1 MKNIAYAFLLLAV
14 LNMAGC
20 SHDLLDKQPIDRI
33 SGDVVWTSPNLVTA
47 FVTSK
52 YRDLGFGFN
61 WNGDEVMWASMA
73 DESMFK
79 HDYGVW
85 TLNKSELTPSN
96 LGILGSGA
104 AEYNGNMNPWAKNYR
119 YIKDANTFFEQTA
132 NVPNGASSGLPAD
145 LRNRLTGEMKFLRA
159 FRYFDLIRN
168 YGAVPLITKTFTL
181 NTDFTQVSRNTI
193 QEGVNFVVKE
203 ADEAAVLLPAT
214 YDEANAGRATKGAA
228 LALKARMLLYAT
240 SPTYGNVATFAQAA
254 AAAKAVM
261 DLNQYTLFPSYQQLF
276 LTPRNAEI
284 ILDRTQTTG
293 TDSYLGLER
302 WNGPNGYGG
311 WAGNMPTQNLV
322 DAYETADGK
331 AIGEAA
337 SGYNP
342 QSPYVNRD
350 PRFYATVLYNGTAYR
365 GRAVETFTPGGK
377 DSPDGPEPFNTS
389 LTGYYL
395 RKFMNENRALSAP
408 VGTQSPW
415 IYFRLG
421 EVLLNYAEAQNE
433 AVGPDASVYNAVNQ
447 VRARAKMPPFPA
459 GLAQGQ
465 MRTRIRNER
474 QVELAY
480 EEHRY
485 YDVRRWRVAS
495 QTENQPARGV
505 TITRD
510 ATGKLTYNYI
520 SAQERRFADR
530 NYYLPIPLKEIQA
543 SPKLL
548 QNPGY

>member
-1 MKNIAYAFLLLAV
+1 MKTQLYTLLLLATLSV
-14 LNMAGC
+14 AGC
-20 SHDLLDKQPIDRI
+20 SHDILDKQPIDRL
-33 SGDVVWTSPNLVTA
+33 SGDVVWTDPNLVAT

-61 WNGDEVMWASMA
+61 WNGDEIMWASMS

-85 TLNKSELTPSN
+85 TINKSELSPSN

-104 AEYNGNMNPWAKNYR
+104 TEYNGNLNPWAKNYR
-119 YIKDANTFFEQTA
+119 YIKDANTFFERITA
-132 NVPNGASSGLPAD
+132 VPNLSTEQ
-145 LRNRLTGEMKFLRA
+145 RNQLTGEMKFLRA
-159 FRYFDLIRN
+159 FRYFDLVRN
-168 YGAVPLITKTFTL
+168 YGAVPLITQTFTL
-181 NTDFTQVSRNTI
+181 DSDFGQVSRNTVGECVQFI
-193 QEGVNFVVKE
+193 VKE
-203 ADEAAVLLPAT
+203 ADEAAALLPVSYAET
-214 YDEANAGRATKGAA
+214 DLGRATKGAA

-240 SPTYGNVATFAQAA
+240 SPTYGSAATFAQAA
-254 AAAKAVM
+254 AAAKAVL
-261 DLNQYTLFPSYQQLF
+261 DLKQYTLYPDYGQLF
-276 LTPRNAEI
+276 LTPRNPEI
-284 ILDRTQTTG
+284 ILDRAQTTA

-322 DAYETADGK
+322 DAYETMDGRT
-331 AIGEAA
+331 ISDPA
-337 SGYNP
+337 SGYDP
-342 QSPYVNRD
+342 QNPYVNRD
-350 PRFYATVLYNGTAYR
+350 PRFYATVLYNGAPYR

-395 RKFMNENRALSAP
+395 RKFINEGRAFSAP
-408 VGTQSPW
+408 VGSQSPW

-433 AVGPDASVYNAVNQ
+433 AAGPDAGVYDAVNQ
-447 VRARAKMPPFPA
+447 IRARAKMPALPA
-459 GLAQGQ
+459 GLTTMQ
-465 MRTRIRNER
+465 MRDRIRHER

-485 YDVRRWRVAS
+485 YDVRRWRIAD
-495 QTENQPARGV
+495 QTENQPARGIS
-505 TITRD
+505 ITRD
-510 ATGKLTYNYI
+510 ANGKFTYTPI
-520 SAQERRFADR
+520 SAQERRFAER
-530 NYYLPIPLKEIQA
+530 NYYLPIPLKEVQA
-543 SPKLL
+543 NSKLL

>member
-1 MKNIAYAFLLLAV
+1 MKTILYSTLLLAV
-14 LNMAGC
+14 LSMAGC

-33 SGDVVWTSPNLVTA
+33 SGDVVWNDPNLVTA

-85 TLNKSELTPSN
+85 TINKSELTPSN
-96 LGILGSGA
+96 LGILNSGA

-132 NVPNGASSGLPAD
+132 NVTSLPTD

-168 YGAVPLITKTFTL
+168 YGAVPLITRTFTL
-181 NTDFTQVSRNTI
+181 DADFSQVTRNTI

-203 ADEAAVLLPAT
+203 ADEAAALLPLT
-214 YDEANAGRATKGAA
+214 NTDDNVGRATKGAA

-240 SPTYGNVATFAQAA
+240 SPTYGSVATFAQAA
-254 AAAKAVM
+254 AAAKAVI
-261 DLNQYTLFPSYQQLF
+261 DLNQYSLYPDYQQLF

-331 AIGEAA
+331 PISDAT
-337 SGYNP
+337 SGYNA
-342 QSPYVNRD
+342 QNPYVNRD
-350 PRFYATVLYNGTAYR
+350 PRFYATVLYNGAQYR

-377 DSPDGPEPFNTS
+377 DSPDGPESFNTS

-395 RKFMNENRALSAP
+395 RKFINENRAFSSS
-408 VGTQSPW
+408 VGSQAPW

-433 AVGPDASVYNAVNQ
+433 AAGPDATVYTAVNQ
-447 VRARAKMPPFPA
+447 VRARAKMPPLPT
-459 GLAQGQ
+459 GLTQEQ
-465 MRTRIRNER
+465 MRTRIRSER

-485 YDVRRWRVAS
+485 YDVRRWRIAN
-495 QTENQPARGV
+495 QTENQPVRGV
-505 TITRD
+505 SIVRD
-510 ATGKLTYNYI
+510 AGGKLTYNYI
-520 SAQERRFADR
+520 SVQERRFADR
-530 NYYLPIPLKEIQA
+530 NYYLPIPLKEVQA
-543 SPKLL
+543 NPALL